1 MTKKTKSR
9 KELKYDTIKKM
20 NIGILALDSI
30 YSNPA
35 LMKIS
40 NYHKRLGYNMV
51 FIVKGIRR
59 EVVC

>member
-1 MTKKTKSR
+1 
-9 KELKYDTIKKM
+9 M

-40 NYHKRLGYNMV
+40 NYHQY
-51 FIVKGIRR
+51 FVKFHAASAANPNISFTIS
-59 EVVC
+59 